1 MLKASSVIFTMIL
14 LLFLT
19 SNARAQYM
27 SYAGNQE
34 SPELNIYLSARYD
47 HLLQISPRFRH
58 HRMWT
63 ECHTINLI
71 PLHNDC
77 LASFDQYEPILPEYR
92 LHA

>member
-1 MLKASSVIFTMIL
+1 MLRATSVILTMIIL
-14 LLFLT
+14 LLLA

-27 SYAGNQE
+27 SFSGSRE

-58 HRMWT
+58 HRMWK

-71 PLHNDC
+71 PLHGDC
-77 LASFDQYEPILPEYR
+77 LASFDQFEPILPEYWQ
-92 LHA
+92 HS